1 MEIITPRLKLRDF
14 IKADYLAFRDMD
26 ARVEMHTFERVPPS
40 EDETRETLEAA
51 IRNQVDIPR
60 TTYKLA
66 ITVPPDNTVRGLIK
80 LTREWE
86 AIRQWEVGWAV
97 HPQEWGRGYAT
108 EAAWF
113 AMDWA
118 FKELMVHRVVA
129 YCHADNMASVRVM
142 QKLGMQPEGRLRET
156 RWLNM
161 QWCDEYVYAILEREW
176 MLINNLI
183 N

>member
-14 IKADYLAFRDMD
+14 IKADYLALRDMD
-26 ARVEMHTFERVPPS
+26 ARVEMHAFERVPPS

-51 IRNQVDIPR
+51 ITNQVDIPR